1 LDQFT
6 VPPENGGIA
15 RPGDKRKGFFRAVV
29 DRGIESTNDL
39 AQHARRDRENG
50 APIAAVSG
58 MTDAIR

>member
-15 RPGDKRKGFFRAVV
+15 GSGDEWKGLFGAVV
-29 DRGIESTNDL
+29 DGGIESTYNL